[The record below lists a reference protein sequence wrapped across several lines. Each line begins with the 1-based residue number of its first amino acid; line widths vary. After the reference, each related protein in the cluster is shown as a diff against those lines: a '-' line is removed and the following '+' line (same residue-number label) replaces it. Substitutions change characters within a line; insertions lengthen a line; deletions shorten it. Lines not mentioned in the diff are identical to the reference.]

1 MSNKIG
7 MDLLGMEELQK
18 EMQQL
23 GTKGS
28 SVENKA
34 LKLAGG
40 HLAKVMYTEAPERT
54 GALKESIKVSGI
66 KTSKGKKRVEVGPTV
81 YYAPMLERGTSKMPA
96 DPFMARSYNSSKKDL
111 QNIIISEIKKGL
123 GLK

>member
-1 MSNKIG
+1 

-18 EMQQL
+18 EIQQL

-34 LKLAGG
+34 LRLAGE
-40 HLAKVMYTEAPERT
+40 HLAKAMEIEAPERN
-54 GALKESIKVSGI
+54 GDLKESIEVSGI
-66 KTSKGKKRVEVGPTV
+66 KTSKGKKRIEVGPTI
-81 YYAPMLERGTSKMPA
+81 YYSGFVERGTSKMPA
-96 DPFMARSYNSSKKDL
+96 NPFMARSYNSSKKDL
-111 QNIIISEIKKGL
+111 QSIIKNEIKKGL

>member
-1 MSNKIG
+1 

-18 EMQQL
+18 EIQQL

-34 LKLAGG
+34 LRLAGE
-40 HLAKVMYTEAPERT
+40 HLAKAMEIEAPERT
-54 GALKESIKVSGI
+54 GDLKESIEISGI
-66 KTSKGKKRVEVGPTV
+66 KTSKGKKRVEIGPTV
-81 YYAPMLERGTSKMPA
+81 YYAPMHERGTSKMPA
-96 DPFMARSYNSSKKDL
+96 NPFMARSYNSSKKDL
-111 QNIIISEIKKGL
+111 QSIIKNEIKKGL